1 MKQITKYAA
10 TDGTEFETAE
20 HCREYEDQQAV
31 EVLAGC
37 VPSDIIDGVEGRNRP
52 VRKAIQ
58 RLYGLIQ
65 AARYEAGE
73 VRPRGSKKAVQAV
86 PTVAKEPRKARAA

>member
-10 TDGTEFETAE
+10 TDGTEHNTPDE
-20 HCREYEDQQAV
+20 CREHEDAQAIDALADRKIPDFHDAISGKDR
-31 EVLAGC
+31 VLR
-37 VPSDIIDGVEGRNRP
+37 D
-52 VRKAIQ
+52 AI
-58 RLYGLIQ
+58 RRVFGLIQ

-73 VRPRGSKKAVQAV
+73 VKPRGSKKAVQPA